1 MHISNDPG
9 GTSWSGP
16 FADLLRL
23 QTEFQSR
30 LGEETIRYLRRLQ
43 GALGPAAPGTVVLAE
58 PGHELGAVGTPGGT
72 SELSVQLENLQRVHC
87 VVSPQLT
94 PLVGEDGTTWFPAAD
109 PGGSFRIL
117 APGATDS
124 LVLRLHVPETL
135 PPGTYRGAVMLV
147 GFRDGAL
154 PVAVKVV
161 ARGKPAGGGTD
172 TREIP
177 ATGTSGDTAGKG
189 KGKGK
194 PGEGSGTSSDTAGK
208 GKGTGKSKSSPRP
221 RGPRRRG
228 E

>member
-58 PGHELGAVGTPGGT
+58 AGRELNAVGSPGGT

-87 VVSPQLT
+87 VVAPQLT

-109 PGGSFRIL
+109 PGGTFRIL
-117 APGATDS
+117 TPGATDS
-124 LVLRLHVPETL
+124 LVLRLDVPAQL

-147 GFRDGAL
+147 GFRDGAI
-154 PVAVKVV
+154 PVAVKVT
-161 ARGKPAGGGTD
+161 APGNTGNEPPKGGASTGRGGG
-172 TREIP
+172 R
-177 ATGTSGDTAGKG
+177 ATTGKG
-189 KGKGK
+189 QVK
-194 PGEGSGTSSDTAGK
+194 TA
-208 GKGTGKSKSSPRP
+208 PRP
-221 RGPRRRG
+221 RGPRRRA